1 MTNSAPISSSATT
14 KRLKE
19 SLYALA
25 FVCTL
30 VVLASQPSWAQMFTV
45 LHTFT
50 SGGDGEGPG
59 GLILRGDNL
68 YGAATAGGLN
78 GSGNVFKLTHA
89 GSGWLLNPLYQFS
102 RINGDLGP
110 DGAIVFGPDGSLYGA
125 VGTLNGYGA
134 IFKLQPPPS
143 ACQSALCYWKESELY
158 HFADAPDGHQPNG
171 NLLFDAAGNIYG
183 TTETGGAFGFGT
195 VFKLTRSGSSWTETV
210 LYSFMGGSD
219 GNQPQDG
226 VVMDSAGNLYGT
238 TRSGGESNCSG
249 GCGTV
254 FELSPSGGG
263 WTEQVIYQFRGPP
276 NGYEPWVGLTID
288 SSGKL
293 YGSTYAGGNGGGGTV
308 FELSLSGGTWNFNVI
323 YNIVGNGR
331 GPRSR
336 LTVDAAGNLYGT
348 FLFPP
353 TLFKLSPSG
362 GGWRYTDL
370 HNFSSSDDGT
380 YPGGNLA
387 IDSQG
392 NVYGTCS
399 SGGQDLY
406 GTAWELTP

>member
-1 MTNSAPISSSATT
+1 MTNFAPISSSATT
-14 KRLKE
+14 KRLKQ

-30 VVLASQPSWAQMFTV
+30 VVLASQPSWAQTFTV

-50 SGGDGEGPG
+50 GGGDGQGPG

-68 YGAATAGGLN
+68 YGAATNGGLN
-78 GSGNVFKLTHA
+78 GSGNVFKLTHT

-110 DGAIVFGPDGSLYGA
+110 DGAIVFGPDGNLYGT

-134 IFKLQPPPS
+134 VFKLQPPPS
-143 ACQSALCYWKESELY
+143 ACRSTLCYWMESELY

-183 TTETGGAFGFGT
+183 TTETGGAFGFGN
-195 VFKLTRSGSSWTETV
+195 VFKLTHSGGGWMETV
-210 LYSFMGGSD
+210 IYNFMGGND
-219 GNQPQDG
+219 GVQPQDG
-226 VVMDSAGNLYGT
+226 VIMDGAGNLYGT
-238 TRSGGESNCSG
+238 TRFGGSTNCSG

-254 FELSPSGGG
+254 FELSPAGGG
-263 WTEQVIYQFRGPP
+263 WTERVIYRFQGSPD
-276 NGYEPWVGLTID
+276 GAEPWVGLTRD
-288 SSGKL
+288 A
-293 YGSTYAGGNGGGGTV
+293 AGNLFGTNTRGGADDGGTV
-308 FELSLSGGTWNFNVI
+308 FELSPAGGAWNYSVLYSIF
-323 YNIVGNGR
+323 GNG
-331 GPRSR
+331 GAPRSR
-336 LTVDAAGNLYGT
+336 LVIDATGNLYGT
-348 FLFPP
+348 FIANS

-370 HNFSSSDDGT
+370 HDFSGNDGT
-380 YPGGNLA
+380 WPQGNFV

-392 NVYGTCS
+392 RIYGTCS
-399 SGGQDLY
+399 TGGQDLY